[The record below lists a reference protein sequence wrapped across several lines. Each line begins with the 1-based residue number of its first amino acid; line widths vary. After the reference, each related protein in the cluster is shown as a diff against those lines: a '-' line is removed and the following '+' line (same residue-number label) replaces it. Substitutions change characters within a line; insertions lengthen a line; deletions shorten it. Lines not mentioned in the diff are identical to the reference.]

1 MMRWQKPAVFLAGA
15 LIGGLALAFLAVL
28 WRPELLAGRVAAR
41 QAALAD
47 GAGRVATGAEA
58 GRAGAATG
66 SAQESG
72 SAGTATDPAAGA
84 VDPALPVRQAAVSS
98 YAEAVRRAAPAV
110 VNVYAARIVT
120 ERLPRNILQDPF
132 GELGP
137 RYRQRLEQSLGSGVI
152 VDASGQ
158 VVTNHHVIANAAAIR
173 VQLADGR
180 EADAKVIGRDPDTD
194 LALLRIDLRDLP
206 AMELGRSSAL
216 RVGDIVLAIGNP
228 LGLSATV
235 TQGIVSATGRGQ
247 LGVAVF
253 ENFIQTDAPINVGNS
268 GGALINTRGELVG
281 INTAIIARNL
291 GVEGIGFAIP
301 VDLVRGVVGEL
312 VARGRVVRGWVGFD
326 VANIDDATARAAGLA
341 RGGVVIVQLYQGSP
355 AQQAGLQPGDLVTR
369 IGGRAPASA
378 QEVQV
383 RIAASQPGTA
393 LLIGVQRGTQAADA
407 QLQVVEQPPRQ
418 R

>member
-47 GAGRVATGAEA
+47 GAGRAATGAEA

-326 VANIDDATARAAGLA
+326 IANIDDATARAAGLA

-369 IGGRAPASA
+369 IGGRVPTSA

>member
-1 MMRWQKPAVFLAGA
+1 MESVPMMRWQKPAVFLAGA
-15 LIGGLALAFLAVL
+15 LVGGLALAFLAVL

-41 QAALAD
+41 QAALSGVAD
-47 GAGRVATGAEA
+47 RAASARTGVAT
-58 GRAGAATG
+58 
-66 SAQESG
+66 AQESG
-72 SAGTATDPAAGA
+72 SAATGADPAS
-84 VDPALPVRQAAVSS
+84 PTRQAPVSS

-152 VDASGQ
+152 VDAAGQ
-158 VVTNHHVIANAAAIR
+158 VVTNHHVIADAAAIR

-180 EADAKVIGRDPDTD
+180 EADAEVIGRDPDTD
-194 LALLRIDLRDLP
+194 LALLRIGLRDLP
-206 AMELGRSSAL
+206 AIELGRSSAL

-326 VANIDDATARAAGLA
+326 VVNIDEASARAAGLA
-341 RGGVVIVQLYQGSP
+341 RGGVVIVRLYEGSP
-355 AQQAGLQPGDLVTR
+355 AQQAGLQPGDLISS

-393 LLIGVQRGTQAADA
+393 LLLGVQRGEQRADA
-407 QLQVVEQPPRQ
+407 QLQVVEQPPRK

>member
-1 MMRWQKPAVFLAGA
+1 
-15 LIGGLALAFLAVL
+15 
-28 WRPELLAGRVAAR
+28 
-41 QAALAD
+41 
-47 GAGRVATGAEA
+47 
-58 GRAGAATG
+58 
-66 SAQESG
+66 
-72 SAGTATDPAAGA
+72 
-84 VDPALPVRQAAVSS
+84 
-98 YAEAVRRAAPAV
+98 
-110 VNVYAARIVT
+110 
-120 ERLPRNILQDPF
+120 
-132 GELGP
+132 
-137 RYRQRLEQSLGSGVI
+137 
-152 VDASGQ
+152 
-158 VVTNHHVIANAAAIR
+158 
-173 VQLADGR
+173 
-180 EADAKVIGRDPDTD
+180 
-194 LALLRIDLRDLP
+194 
-206 AMELGRSSAL
+206 MELGRSSAL

>member
-15 LIGGLALAFLAVL
+15 LVGGLALAFLAIL
-28 WRPELLAGRVAAR
+28 WRPELMAGRVAAR
-41 QAALAD
+41 QAALS
-47 GAGRVATGAEA
+47 AGPGQTATGAEA

-66 SAQESG
+66 RAQESG
-72 SAGTATDPAAGA
+72 PSGAATDPAAGGP
-84 VDPALPVRQAAVSS
+84 DPAAPVRQAPVSS

-180 EADAKVIGRDPDTD
+180 EADAQVIGRDPDTD
-194 LALLRIDLRDLP
+194 LALLRIGLRDLP
-206 AMELGRSSAL
+206 AIELGRSSAL

-301 VDLVRGVVGEL
+301 VDLVRGVIGEL

-326 VANIDDATARAAGLA
+326 VGNIDEATARAAGLA
-341 RGGVVIVQLYQGSP
+341 RGGVVIMQVYQGSP
-355 AQQAGLQPGDLVTR
+355 AEQAGPQRGDLITR
-369 IGGRAPASA
+369 ITGRAPASA

-393 LLIGVQRGTQAADA
+393 LLIGVQRGTQTADA
-407 QLQVVEQPPRQ
+407 QLQVVEQPLRQ